1 MSRFSMVQKVR
12 FGDLD
17 AMQPGG
23 YAPSASQSSATPELE
38 GTLFMCCRQRT
49 WHG

>member
-1 MSRFSMVQKVR
+1 MAQKVR

-23 YAPSASQSSATPELE
+23 SAPLCSQGSQTPELDE
-38 GTLFMCCRQRT
+38 TLFMCCTGSAR
-49 WHG
+49 HG

>member
-1 MSRFSMVQKVR
+1 MSERPAGAFSTLQRVR

-23 YAPSASQSSATPELE
+23 LRPPPA
-38 GTLFMCCRQRT
+38 G
-49 WHG
+49 